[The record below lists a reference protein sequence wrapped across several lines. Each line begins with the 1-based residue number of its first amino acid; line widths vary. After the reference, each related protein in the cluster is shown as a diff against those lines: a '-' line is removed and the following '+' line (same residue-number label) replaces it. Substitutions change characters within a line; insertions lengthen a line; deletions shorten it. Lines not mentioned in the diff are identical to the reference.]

1 MRVVSPRAVKAAI
14 FVSSA
19 VAALCL
25 MLAVP
30 EWSCKSTCVYTDG
43 GFSTAQ
49 AATLVVSLAVLG
61 IAIPVRV
68 HQRRVDFIRKHPP
81 IDSVRSP
88 R

>member
-1 MRVVSPRAVKAAI
+1 MSRRAVKAAI
-14 FVSSA
+14 FVSAA
-19 VAALCL
+19 VAALSL

-30 EWSCKSTCVYTDG
+30 QWSCKSACVYTDG

-49 AATLVVSLAVLG
+49 AVTLVVSLAVLG

-68 HQRRVDFIRKHPP
+68 HQRRADFIRKHPP
-81 IDSVRSP
+81 VDTVQLP